1 MTRAAGRGNG
11 SDMAA
16 TAETKPI
23 PLTAEQVHRF
33 IADGFLVL
41 QPSVPA
47 ELHRTI
53 CRKLAEAVPGR
64 DNPGNNILPLV
75 PEMRHVLESPEVHG
89 ALLTLLGPGYLEHPH
104 RFCHIEAQQDLGG
117 LDHAA
122 KLAANSHQDSYTPLG
137 RPRHHHIRFV
147 RVMYY
152 PQDTPRELGPTHV
165 IPGTHLNRA
174 LSDAE
179 KAQQLPVSGPAG
191 MVSITHFDIGH
202 AAGVNVTAQRRFMV
216 KFIFMRSAAPHG
228 NGWSGPEWAWRGP
241 LQLAT
246 NDRQELAWSHLWDWL
261 RGAPQRYA
269 SFSGGADAPA
279 NGSSDGKHPGGLES
293 RVAAGP
299 VPDRVAA
306 AETLAH
312 LGAAAVPAIPALVAC
327 LNREP
332 DPVRI
337 AATYA
342 LGAIGAPAIPALA
355 AALRGAGA
363 ALPHLLRGVG
373 RGNHGGTWSE
383 QALVMDDAAH
393 ALAAMGADAIPAL
406 TDLLGADDEWARVN
420 AAFALGEMDHAA
432 SAAVP
437 ALVDALADESHFVV
451 RTAADALGTIG
462 CAAAATPLGWLLHLE
477 RPGWET
483 PLVRGWSVRDQV
495 RFNAA
500 TALARL
506 GSGAAGA
513 ESDLIAALDDPCG
526 QVTTVV
532 LAALRRLNTPAALTA
547 AFSMLTAERWDPS
560 LTDTHRF

>member
-1 MTRAAGRGNG
+1 MV
-11 SDMAA
+11 A
-16 TAETKPI
+16 TAGTKPI

-41 QPSVPA
+41 QPSVPE

-53 CRKLAEAVPGR
+53 CHKLAEAIPGT
-64 DNPGNNILPLV
+64 DNPGNNVLPLV
-75 PEMRHVLESPEVHG
+75 PEMRHVLQSPEVHG
-89 ALLTLLGPGYLEHPH
+89 ALLTLLGAGYLEHPH
-104 RFCHIEAQQDLGG
+104 RYCHVQTQQDLAASA
-117 LDHAA
+117 HAA

-137 RPRHHHIRFV
+137 RTRQHHIRYV
-147 RVMYY
+147 RIMYY
-152 PQDTPRELGPTHV
+152 PQDTPPQLGPTHV
-165 IPGTHLNRA
+165 IPGTHLNRG
-174 LSDAE
+174 LSDAD

-191 MVSITHFDIGH
+191 MVSLTHFDIGH

-241 LQLAT
+241 RQLCT
-246 NDRQELAWSHLWDWL
+246 DDRQELAWSHLWDWL
-261 RGAPQRYA
+261 RAAPQRYA
-269 SFSGGADAPA
+269 SFLSGAQAPA
-279 NGSSDGKHPGGLES
+279 NGSADVARSDGLEH
-293 RVAAGP
+293 RLAAGADA
-299 VPDRVAA
+299 DRVAA
-306 AETLAH
+306 AEALAR

-327 LNREP
+327 LNGEP

-355 AALRGAGA
+355 DALRDSGA
-363 ALPHLLRGVG
+363 ALPHLLSAVG
-373 RGNHGGTWSE
+373 RGNHGGTWRE

-393 ALAAMGADAIPAL
+393 ALAAIGPAAIPAL
-406 TDLLGADDEWARVN
+406 IDLLAADDEWARIN

-432 SAAVP
+432 CDAVP
-437 ALVDALADESHFVV
+437 ALVNALADESHFVV

-462 CAAAATPLGWLLHLE
+462 AAQAAAPLGELLHLE

-506 GSGAAGA
+506 GSAAAGA
-513 ESDLIAALDDPCG
+513 EADLIAALDDPCG
-526 QVTTVV
+526 QVTTVA
-532 LAALRRLNTPAALTA
+532 LAALRRLNTPGAVDA

-560 LTDTHRF
+560 LTGTNRF

>member
-1 MTRAAGRGNG
+1 MV
-11 SDMAA
+11 A
-16 TAETKPI
+16 TAGTKPI

-41 QPSVPA
+41 QPSVPE

-53 CRKLAEAVPGR
+53 CHKLAEAIPGT
-64 DNPGNNILPLV
+64 DNPGNNVLPLV
-75 PEMRHVLESPEVHG
+75 PEMRHVLQSPEVHG
-89 ALLTLLGPGYLEHPH
+89 ALLTLLGAGYLEHPH
-104 RFCHIEAQQDLGG
+104 RYCHVQTQQDLAAGA
-117 LDHAA
+117 HAA

-137 RPRHHHIRFV
+137 RTRQHHIRYV
-147 RVMYY
+147 RIMYY
-152 PQDTPRELGPTHV
+152 PQDTPPQLGPTHV
-165 IPGTHLNRA
+165 IPGTHLNRG
-174 LSDAE
+174 LSDAD

-191 MVSITHFDIGH
+191 MVSLTHFDIGH

-241 LQLAT
+241 RQLCT
-246 NDRQELAWSHLWDWL
+246 GDRQELAWSHLWDWL
-261 RGAPQRYA
+261 RAAPQRYA
-269 SFSGGADAPA
+269 SFSSGAQAPA
-279 NGSSDGKHPGGLES
+279 NGSVDVARSDGLE
-293 RVAAGP
+293 RRLAAGADA
-299 VPDRVAA
+299 DRVAA
-306 AETLAH
+306 AEALAR
-312 LGAAAVPAIPALVAC
+312 LGAAAVPALPALVAC
-327 LNREP
+327 LNGEP

-342 LGAIGAPAIPALA
+342 LGAIGAPGIPALA
-355 AALRGAGA
+355 DALRDSGA
-363 ALPHLLRGVG
+363 ALPHLLSAVG
-373 RGNHGGTWSE
+373 RGNHGGTWRE

-393 ALAAMGADAIPAL
+393 ALAAIGPAAIPAL
-406 TDLLGADDEWARVN
+406 IDLLAADDEWARIN

-432 SAAVP
+432 CDAVS
-437 ALVDALADESHFVV
+437 ALVNALADESHFVV

-462 CAAAATPLGWLLHLE
+462 AAQAAAPLGELLHLE

-506 GSGAAGA
+506 GSAAAGA
-513 ESDLIAALDDPCG
+513 EADLIAALDDPCG
-526 QVTTVV
+526 QVTTVA
-532 LAALRRLNTPAALTA
+532 LAALRRLNTPAAVDA

-560 LTDTHRF
+560 LTGTNRF

>member
-1 MTRAAGRGNG
+1 MV
-11 SDMAA
+11 A
-16 TAETKPI
+16 TAGTKPI

-41 QPSVPA
+41 QPSVPE

-53 CRKLAEAVPGR
+53 CHKLAEAIPGT
-64 DNPGNNILPLV
+64 DNPGNNVLPLV
-75 PEMRHVLESPEVHG
+75 PEMRHVLQSPEVHG
-89 ALLTLLGPGYLEHPH
+89 ALLTLLGAGYLEHPH
-104 RFCHIEAQQDLGG
+104 RYCHVQTQQDLAAGA
-117 LDHAA
+117 HAA

-137 RPRHHHIRFV
+137 RTRQHHIRYV
-147 RVMYY
+147 RIMYY
-152 PQDTPRELGPTHV
+152 PQDTPPQLGPTHV
-165 IPGTHLNRA
+165 IPGTHLNRG
-174 LSDAE
+174 LSDAD

-191 MVSITHFDIGH
+191 MVSLTHFDIGH

-216 KFIFMRSAAPHG
+216 KFIFMRSAAPRG
-228 NGWSGPEWAWRGP
+228 NGWSEPEWAWRGP
-241 LQLAT
+241 RQLCT
-246 NDRQELAWSHLWDWL
+246 DDRQELAWSHLWDWL
-261 RGAPQRYA
+261 RAAPQRYA
-269 SFSGGADAPA
+269 SFSSGAQAPA
-279 NGSSDGKHPGGLES
+279 NGSADVARSDGLE
-293 RVAAGP
+293 RRLAAGADA
-299 VPDRVAA
+299 DRVAA
-306 AETLAH
+306 AEALAR

-327 LNREP
+327 LNGEP

-342 LGAIGAPAIPALA
+342 LGAIGAPAIPALTD
-355 AALRGAGA
+355 ALRDSGA
-363 ALPHLLRGVG
+363 ALPHLLSAVG
-373 RGNHGGTWSE
+373 HGNHGGTWRE

-393 ALAAMGADAIPAL
+393 ALAAIGPAAIPAL
-406 TDLLGADDEWARVN
+406 IDLLAADDEWARIN

-432 SAAVP
+432 CNAVP
-437 ALVDALADESHFVV
+437 ALVNALSDESHFVV

-462 CAAAATPLGWLLHLE
+462 AAQAAAPLGELLHLE

-513 ESDLIAALDDPCG
+513 EADLIAALDDPCG
-526 QVTTVV
+526 QVTTVA
-532 LAALRRLNTPAALTA
+532 LAALRRLNTPAAVDA

-560 LTDTHRF
+560 LTGTNRF

>member
-1 MTRAAGRGNG
+1 MVPTAG
-11 SDMAA
+11 
-16 TAETKPI
+16 TKPI

-41 QPSVPA
+41 QPSVP
-47 ELHRTI
+47 EQLHRTI
-53 CRKLAEAVPGR
+53 CRKLAEAIPGT
-64 DNPGNNILPLV
+64 DNPGNNVLPLV
-75 PEMRHVLESPEVHG
+75 PEMRHVLQSPEVHG
-89 ALLTLLGPGYLEHPH
+89 ALLTLLGAGYLEHPH
-104 RFCHIEAQQDLGG
+104 RYCHVQTQQDLAAGA
-117 LDHAA
+117 HAA

-137 RPRHHHIRFV
+137 RPRQHHIRFL

-152 PQDTPRELGPTHV
+152 PQDTPQELGPTHV
-165 IPGTHLNRA
+165 IPGTHLNRG
-174 LSDAE
+174 LSDAD

-191 MVSITHFDIGH
+191 MVSLTHFDIGH

-241 LQLAT
+241 RQLCT
-246 NDRQELAWSHLWDWL
+246 GDRQELAWSHLWDWL
-261 RGAPQRYA
+261 RAAPHRYA
-269 SFSGGADAPA
+269 SFSSGAQVPA
-279 NGSSDGKHPGGLES
+279 NGSADVARSDGLEH
-293 RVAAGP
+293 RLAAG
-299 VPDRVAA
+299 VDADRVAA
-306 AETLAH
+306 AEALAR

-342 LGAIGAPAIPALA
+342 LGAIGAPAIPALTD
-355 AALRGAGA
+355 ALRDSGA
-363 ALPHLLRGVG
+363 ALPHLLSAVG
-373 RGNHGGTWSE
+373 HGNHGGTWRE

-393 ALAAMGADAIPAL
+393 ALAAIGPAAIPAL
-406 TDLLGADDEWARVN
+406 IDLLAADDEWARIN

-432 SAAVP
+432 CNAVP
-437 ALVDALADESHFVV
+437 ALVNALADESHFVV

-462 CAAAATPLGWLLHLE
+462 AAQAAAPLGELLHLE

-513 ESDLIAALDDPCG
+513 EADLIAALDDPCG
-526 QVTTVV
+526 QVTTVA
-532 LAALRRLNTPAALTA
+532 LAALRRLNTPAAVDA

-560 LTDTHRF
+560 LTGTNRF

>member
-1 MTRAAGRGNG
+1 MV
-11 SDMAA
+11 A
-16 TAETKPI
+16 TAGTKPI

-41 QPSVPA
+41 QPSVPE

-53 CRKLAEAVPGR
+53 CHKLAEAIPGT
-64 DNPGNNILPLV
+64 DNPGNNVLPLV
-75 PEMRHVLESPEVHG
+75 PEMRHVLQSPEVHG
-89 ALLTLLGPGYLEHPH
+89 ALLTLLGAGYLEHPH
-104 RFCHIEAQQDLGG
+104 RYCHVQTQQDLAAGA
-117 LDHAA
+117 HAA

-137 RPRHHHIRFV
+137 RTRQHHIRYV
-147 RVMYY
+147 RIMYY
-152 PQDTPRELGPTHV
+152 PQDTPPQLGPTHV
-165 IPGTHLNRA
+165 IPGTHLNRG
-174 LSDAE
+174 LSDAD

-191 MVSITHFDIGH
+191 MVSLTHFDIGH

-241 LQLAT
+241 RQLCT
-246 NDRQELAWSHLWDWL
+246 GDRQELAWSHLWDWL
-261 RGAPQRYA
+261 RAAPQRYA
-269 SFSGGADAPA
+269 SFSSGAQAPA
-279 NGSSDGKHPGGLES
+279 NGSADVARSDGLE
-293 RVAAGP
+293 RRLAAGADA
-299 VPDRVAA
+299 DRVAA
-306 AETLAH
+306 AEALAR
-312 LGAAAVPAIPALVAC
+312 LGAAAVPALPALVAC
-327 LNREP
+327 LNGEP

-342 LGAIGAPAIPALA
+342 LGAIGAPAIPALTD
-355 AALRGAGA
+355 ALRDSGA
-363 ALPHLLRGVG
+363 ALPHLLSAVG
-373 RGNHGGTWSE
+373 RGNHGGTWRE

-393 ALAAMGADAIPAL
+393 ALAAIGPAAIPAL
-406 TDLLGADDEWARVN
+406 IDLLAADDEWARIN

-432 SAAVP
+432 CDAVP
-437 ALVDALADESHFVV
+437 ALVNALADESHFVV

-462 CAAAATPLGWLLHLE
+462 AAQAAAPLGELLHLE

-506 GSGAAGA
+506 GSAAAGA
-513 ESDLIAALDDPCG
+513 EADLIAALDDPCG
-526 QVTTVV
+526 QVTTVA
-532 LAALRRLNTPAALTA
+532 LAALRRLNTPAAVDA

-560 LTDTHRF
+560 LTGTNRF

>member
-1 MTRAAGRGNG
+1 MV
-11 SDMAA
+11 A
-16 TAETKPI
+16 TAGTKPI

-41 QPSVPA
+41 QPSVPE

-53 CRKLAEAVPGR
+53 CHKLAEAIPGT
-64 DNPGNNILPLV
+64 DNPGNNVLPLV
-75 PEMRHVLESPEVHG
+75 PEMRHVLQSPEVHG
-89 ALLTLLGPGYLEHPH
+89 ALLTLLGAGYLEHPH
-104 RFCHIEAQQDLGG
+104 RYCHVQTQQDLAAGA
-117 LDHAA
+117 HAA

-137 RPRHHHIRFV
+137 RTRQHHIRYV
-147 RVMYY
+147 RIMYY
-152 PQDTPRELGPTHV
+152 PQDTPPQLGPTHV
-165 IPGTHLNRA
+165 IPGTHLNRG
-174 LSDAE
+174 LSDAD

-191 MVSITHFDIGH
+191 MVSLTHFDIGH

-241 LQLAT
+241 RQLCT
-246 NDRQELAWSHLWDWL
+246 GDRQELAWSHLWDWL
-261 RGAPQRYA
+261 RAAPQRYA
-269 SFSGGADAPA
+269 SFSSGAQAPA
-279 NGSSDGKHPGGLES
+279 NGSADVARSDGLE
-293 RVAAGP
+293 RRLAAGADA
-299 VPDRVAA
+299 DRVAA
-306 AETLAH
+306 AEALAR
-312 LGAAAVPAIPALVAC
+312 LGAAAVPALPALVAC
-327 LNREP
+327 LNGEP

-342 LGAIGAPAIPALA
+342 LGAIGAPAIPALTD
-355 AALRGAGA
+355 ALRDSGA
-363 ALPHLLRGVG
+363 ALPHLLSAVG
-373 RGNHGGTWSE
+373 HGNHGGTWRE

-393 ALAAMGADAIPAL
+393 ALAAIGPAAIPAL
-406 TDLLGADDEWARVN
+406 IDLLAADDEWARIN

-432 SAAVP
+432 CDAVP
-437 ALVDALADESHFVV
+437 ALVNALADESHFVV

-462 CAAAATPLGWLLHLE
+462 AAQAAAPLGELLHLE

-506 GSGAAGA
+506 GSAAAGA
-513 ESDLIAALDDPCG
+513 EADLIAALDDPCG
-526 QVTTVV
+526 QVTTVA
-532 LAALRRLNTPAALTA
+532 LAALRRLNTPAAVDA

-560 LTDTHRF
+560 LTGTNRF

>member
-1 MTRAAGRGNG
+1 MAGNAG
-11 SDMAA
+11 
-16 TAETKPI
+16 TKPV

-53 CRKLAEAVPGR
+53 YRKLAEAIPGT
-64 DNPGNNILPLV
+64 DNPGNNVLPLV

-137 RPRHHHIRFV
+137 RPRHHHVRFV
-147 RVMYY
+147 RIMYY

-165 IPGTHLNRA
+165 IPGTHLNRG
-174 LSDAE
+174 LSDAD
-179 KAQQLPVSGPAG
+179 KAHQLPVSGPAG
-191 MVSITHFDIGH
+191 LVSLTHFDIGH
-202 AAGVNVTAQRRFMV
+202 AAGVNLTAQRRFMV
-216 KFIFMRSAAPHG
+216 KFIFMRCAAPHG
-228 NGWSGPEWAWRGP
+228 NGWAGPEWTWRGAR
-241 LQLAT
+241 QLAAA
-246 NDRQELAWSHLWDWL
+246 DRQELAWSHLWDWL
-261 RGAPQRYA
+261 RGAPHRYA
-269 SFSGGADAPA
+269 SLADGAEAPA
-279 NGSSDGKHPGGLES
+279 NGSAAVPRSGDPASRLTGGPT
-293 RVAAGP
+293 A
-299 VPDRVAA
+299 DRVAA
-306 AETLAH
+306 AEALA
-312 LGAAAVPAIPALVAC
+312 LPGAAAAPAIPALLSC
-327 LNREP
+327 LNRNP

-355 AALRGAGA
+355 DALRDTGT

-373 RGNHGGTWSE
+373 RGNHGGTWRE

-393 ALAAMGADAIPAL
+393 ALAAIGADAVPAL
-406 TDLLGADDEWARVN
+406 IDLLAADGEWARVN

-432 SAAVP
+432 SDAVP
-437 ALVDALADESHFVV
+437 ALERALADESHFVV

-462 CAAAATPLGWLLHLE
+462 DARAAAALGELLHLE

-483 PLVRGWSVRDQV
+483 PLVRGWCVRDQL

-506 GSGAAGA
+506 GSGAAAA
-513 ESDLIAALDDPCG
+513 EFDLTAALDDPCG

-532 LAALRRLNTPAALTA
+532 LSALRRLNTPAALDA
-547 AFSMLTAERWDPS
+547 ALSMLTAERWDPS
-560 LTDTHRF
+560 LTGAHRF

>member
-1 MTRAAGRGNG
+1 MV
-11 SDMAA
+11 A
-16 TAETKPI
+16 TAGTKPI

-41 QPSVPA
+41 QPSVPE

-53 CRKLAEAVPGR
+53 CRKLAEAIPGT
-64 DNPGNNILPLV
+64 DNPGNNVLPLV
-75 PEMRHVLESPEVHG
+75 PEMRHVLQSPEVHG
-89 ALLTLLGPGYLEHPH
+89 ALLTLLGAGYLEHPH
-104 RFCHIEAQQDLGG
+104 RYCHVQTQQDLAAGA
-117 LDHAA
+117 HAA

-137 RPRHHHIRFV
+137 RTRQHHIRYV
-147 RVMYY
+147 RIMYY
-152 PQDTPRELGPTHV
+152 PQDTPPQLGPTHV
-165 IPGTHLNRA
+165 IPGTHLNRG
-174 LSDAE
+174 LSDAD

-191 MVSITHFDIGH
+191 MVSLTHFDIGH

-241 LQLAT
+241 RQLCT
-246 NDRQELAWSHLWDWL
+246 GDRQELAWSHLWDWL
-261 RGAPQRYA
+261 RAAPQRYA
-269 SFSGGADAPA
+269 SFSSGAQAPA
-279 NGSSDGKHPGGLES
+279 NGSADVARSDGLE
-293 RVAAGP
+293 RRLAAGADA
-299 VPDRVAA
+299 DRVAA
-306 AETLAH
+306 AEALAR

-327 LNREP
+327 LNGEP

-342 LGAIGAPAIPALA
+342 LGAIGAPAIPALTD
-355 AALRGAGA
+355 ALRDSGA
-363 ALPHLLRGVG
+363 ALPHLLSAVG
-373 RGNHGGTWSE
+373 HGNHGGTWRE

-393 ALAAMGADAIPAL
+393 ALAAIGPAAIPAL
-406 TDLLGADDEWARVN
+406 IDLLAADDEWARIN

-432 SAAVP
+432 CDAVP
-437 ALVDALADESHFVV
+437 ALVNALADESHFVV

-462 CAAAATPLGWLLHLE
+462 AAQAAAPLGELLHLE

-506 GSGAAGA
+506 GSAAAGA
-513 ESDLIAALDDPCG
+513 EADLIAALDDPCG
-526 QVTTVV
+526 QVTTVA
-532 LAALRRLNTPAALTA
+532 LAALRRLNTPGAVDA

-560 LTDTHRF
+560 LTGTNRF

>member
-1 MTRAAGRGNG
+1 MV
-11 SDMAA
+11 A
-16 TAETKPI
+16 TAGTKPI

-41 QPSVPA
+41 QPSVP
-47 ELHRTI
+47 EDLHRTI
-53 CRKLAEAVPGR
+53 CRKLAEAIPGT
-64 DNPGNNILPLV
+64 DNPGNNVLPLV
-75 PEMRHVLESPEVHG
+75 PEMRHVLQSPEVHG
-89 ALLTLLGPGYLEHPH
+89 ALLTLLGAGYLEHPH
-104 RFCHIEAQQDLGG
+104 RYCHVQTQQDLAASA
-117 LDHAA
+117 HAA

-137 RPRHHHIRFV
+137 RPRQHHIRFL

-152 PQDTPRELGPTHV
+152 PQDTPQELGPTHV
-165 IPGTHLNRA
+165 IPGTHLNRG
-174 LSDAE
+174 LSDAD

-191 MVSITHFDIGH
+191 MVSLTHFDIGH

-228 NGWSGPEWAWRGP
+228 NGWSGPEWTWRGP
-241 LQLAT
+241 RQLCT
-246 NDRQELAWSHLWDWL
+246 DDRQELAWSHLWDWL
-261 RGAPQRYA
+261 RAAPHRYA
-269 SFSGGADAPA
+269 SFSSGAQAPA
-279 NGSSDGKHPGGLES
+279 NGSADVARSDGLE
-293 RVAAGP
+293 RRLAAGADA
-299 VPDRVAA
+299 DRVAA
-306 AETLAH
+306 AEALAR

-342 LGAIGAPAIPALA
+342 LGAIGAPAIPALTD
-355 AALRGAGA
+355 ALRDSGA
-363 ALPHLLRGVG
+363 ALPHLLGAVG
-373 RGNHGGTWSE
+373 HGNHGGTWRE

-393 ALAAMGADAIPAL
+393 ALAAIGPAAIPAL
-406 TDLLGADDEWARVN
+406 IDLLAADDEWARVN
-420 AAFALGEMDHAA
+420 AAFALGELDHAA
-432 SAAVP
+432 CDAVP
-437 ALVDALADESHFVV
+437 ALVSALADESHFVV

-462 CAAAATPLGWLLHLE
+462 AAQAAAPLGELLHRE

-483 PLVRGWSVRDQV
+483 PLVRGWSIGDQV

-513 ESDLIAALDDPCG
+513 EADLIAALDDPCG
-526 QVTTVV
+526 QVTTVA
-532 LAALRRLNTPAALTA
+532 LAALRRLNTPAAVDA

-560 LTDTHRF
+560 LTGTNRF

>member
-1 MTRAAGRGNG
+1 MV
-11 SDMAA
+11 A
-16 TAETKPI
+16 TAGTKPI

-41 QPSVPA
+41 QPSVP
-47 ELHRTI
+47 EDLHRTI
-53 CRKLAEAVPGR
+53 CRKLAEAIPDT
-64 DNPGNNILPLV
+64 DNPGNNVLPLV

-89 ALLTLLGPGYLEHPH
+89 ALLTLLGAGYLEHPH
-104 RFCHIEAQQDLGG
+104 RYCHVQTQQDLAAGA
-117 LDHAA
+117 HAA

-137 RPRHHHIRFV
+137 RTRQHHIRYV
-147 RVMYY
+147 RIMYY
-152 PQDTPRELGPTHV
+152 PQDTPPQLGPTHV
-165 IPGTHLNRA
+165 IPGTHLNRG
-174 LSDAE
+174 LSDAD

-191 MVSITHFDIGH
+191 MVSLTHFDIGH

-241 LQLAT
+241 RQLCT
-246 NDRQELAWSHLWDWL
+246 GDRQELAWSHLWDWL
-261 RGAPQRYA
+261 RAAPQRYA
-269 SFSGGADAPA
+269 SFSSGAQAPA
-279 NGSSDGKHPGGLES
+279 NGSADVARSDGLE
-293 RVAAGP
+293 RRLAAGADA
-299 VPDRVAA
+299 DRVAA
-306 AETLAH
+306 AEALAR
-312 LGAAAVPAIPALVAC
+312 LGAAAVPTIPALVAC
-327 LNREP
+327 LNGEP

-342 LGAIGAPAIPALA
+342 LGAIGAPAIPALTD
-355 AALRGAGA
+355 ALRDSGA
-363 ALPHLLRGVG
+363 ALPHLLSAVG
-373 RGNHGGTWSE
+373 HGNHDGTWRE

-393 ALAAMGADAIPAL
+393 ALAAIGPAAIPAL
-406 TDLLGADDEWARVN
+406 IDLLAADDEWARIN

-432 SAAVP
+432 CNAVP
-437 ALVDALADESHFVV
+437 ALVNALADESHFVV

-462 CAAAATPLGWLLHLE
+462 AAQAAAPLGELLQLE

-506 GSGAAGA
+506 GSDAAGA
-513 ESDLIAALDDPCG
+513 EADLIAALDDPCG
-526 QVTTVV
+526 QVTTVA
-532 LAALRRLNTPAALTA
+532 LAALRRLNTPAAVDA

-560 LTDTHRF
+560 LTGTNRF